1 MIVIH
6 FLLLVGVVYYFFKLG
21 NVADKF
27 LFWSAWLFRLT
38 MGIAVGLIYT
48 YYYNANDTWQ
58 FFEDAKILSALA
70 RSNTVDYLKFLF
82 TGNSDDAVWQA
93 LFYTQE
99 RSVFLVKFIS
109 VLALIS
115 GDSYWISTLYFST
128 VSFLAA
134 WLLFTTVSRYF
145 ENAKLA
151 AALAFLFFPSVVF
164 WSSGL
169 VKETLALAG
178 IFWMSTIFLRFLKGE
193 KISVFQFIIGLLAL
207 WVAWN
212 LKYYWA
218 ALFLVVVVTSVIVH
232 LLQRFTLAKSFWW
245 LIWSALFVLICTIA
259 SQVHPNFYF
268 SRFLQ
273 VIVSN
278 HDAFVQISKPE
289 GLIHFYNLDAS
300 WWSMVIN
307 SPWALLSG
315 LFRPW
320 LGEASGFTGLM
331 AAFEN
336 LFLLVLLLSNFFR
349 KSWRTHYGLLLT
361 AILVYVALLCVLLAL
376 STPNLGTL
384 SRYRVGFL
392 PFFVFVIAYGNPL
405 IEKIRQSTWHRHK

>member
-1 MIVIH
+1 MIFIH
-6 FLLLVGVVYYFFKLG
+6 LVLLSGGVYFFFTKSKVE
-21 NVADKF
+21 NKI
-27 LFWSAWLFRLT
+27 LFWLAWLFRVV
-38 MGIAVGLIYT
+38 MGIALGLVYT
-48 YYYNANDTWQ
+48 YYYGANDTWH
-58 FFEDAKILSALA
+58 FFEDAKTLSALA
-70 RSNTVDYLKFLF
+70 RTDLGEYLQFLF
-82 TGNSDDAVWQA
+82 SSNPEHAIWQT
-93 LFYTQE
+93 LVYTQE
-99 RSVFLVKFIS
+99 RSLFLAKIIS
-109 VLALIS
+109 VFA
-115 GDSYWISTLYFST
+115 WISDDNYWTCALYFAT
-128 VSFLAA
+128 ISFLAA
-134 WLLFTTVSRYF
+134 WTLYVTVVKHF
-145 ENAKLA
+145 EETKLA
-151 AALAFLFFPSVVF
+151 AGLAFLFFPSVVF

-178 IFWMSTIFLRFLKGE
+178 IFWITVILIKFLKGE
-193 KISVFQFIIGLLAL
+193 SVNVRQLLIGIVAF

-218 ALFLVVVVTSVIVH
+218 ALFVVVVTTTVLTF
-232 LLQRFTLAKSFWW
+232 LLQKFKLVKSYWGLTWGF
-245 LIWSALFVLICTIA
+245 LFFLICVLV

-268 SRFLQ
+268 SRFLE

-289 GLIHFYNLDAS
+289 GLIHFYNLDAV
-300 WWSMVIN
+300 WWSIIVN
-307 SPWALLSG
+307 FPWALVSG

-336 LFLLVLLLSNFFR
+336 LFLLALLLGNFLR

-361 AILVYVALLCVLLAL
+361 AILVYVTFLCVLLAL

>member
-1 MIVIH
+1 MIVVH
-6 FLLLVGVVYYFFKLG
+6 FLLLLGAMCYFYKRN
-21 NVADKF
+21 NVADNF
-27 LFWSAWLFRLT
+27 LFWSAWIFRLA

-70 RSNTVDYLKFLF
+70 RSNWTDYLKFLF
-82 TGNSDDAVWQA
+82 TGNSEDAVWQT

-99 RSVFLVKFIS
+99 RSVFLVKFMS

-115 GDSYWISTLYFST
+115 GDSYWTSALYFSSI
-128 VSFLAA
+128 SFLAA
-134 WLLFTTVSRYF
+134 WLLFATIVKYF
-145 ENAKLA
+145 EGTKLA

-178 IFWMSTIFLRFLKGE
+178 IFWISTIFLKFLKGE
-193 KISVFQFIIGLLAL
+193 KVSVFQFFIGLLAF
-207 WVAWN
+207 WVTWN

-218 ALFLVVVVTSVIVH
+218 ALFLVVVVTSVIVY
-232 LLQRFTLAKSFWW
+232 LLQRFAVAKTFWW
-245 LIWSALFVLICTIA
+245 LIWSVLFVLICAIA
-259 SQVHPNFYF
+259 SQLHPNFYF

-273 VIVSN
+273 VLVSN

-289 GLIHFYNLDAS
+289 GLIHFYNLNSA
-300 WWSMVIN
+300 WWSLFIN
-307 SPWALLSG
+307 SPWALVSG

-320 LGEASGFTGLM
+320 LGEANGFTGLM

-336 LFLLVLLLSNFFR
+336 LFLLILLLSTFFR

-384 SRYRVGFL
+384 SR
-392 PFFVFVIAYGNPL
+392 
-405 IEKIRQSTWHRHK
+405 

>member
-1 MIVIH
+1 M
-6 FLLLVGVVYYFFKLG
+6 
-21 NVADKF
+21 
-27 LFWSAWLFRLT
+27 
-38 MGIAVGLIYT
+38 
-48 YYYNANDTWQ
+48 
-58 FFEDAKILSALA
+58 
-70 RSNTVDYLKFLF
+70 
-82 TGNSDDAVWQA
+82 
-93 LFYTQE
+93 
-99 RSVFLVKFIS
+99 
-109 VLALIS
+109 
-115 GDSYWISTLYFST
+115 
-128 VSFLAA
+128 
-134 WLLFTTVSRYF
+134 
-145 ENAKLA
+145 
-151 AALAFLFFPSVVF
+151 
-164 WSSGL
+164 
-169 VKETLALAG
+169 
-178 IFWMSTIFLRFLKGE
+178 FWMSTIFLRFLKGD
-193 KISVFQFIIGLLAL
+193 KISLLQFIIGLLAL
-207 WVAWN
+207 WLAWN

-232 LLQRFTLAKSFWW
+232 FLQAFTLAKSCGW
-245 LIWSALFVLICTIA
+245 LIIWSVLFVAICIIA

-289 GLIHFYNLDAS
+289 GLIHFYKLDAA
-300 WWSMVIN
+300 WWSMVMN
-307 SPWALLSG
+307 SPWALVSG

-349 KSWRTHYGLLLT
+349 KSWRTNQELLLT